1 MVRQLR
7 GKIIV
12 VFLIGSLF
20 VATPTPKAWA
30 IFGSTSS
37 IINAWDTV
45 RTSLQSAWQA
55 AKQYN
60 WIIQDLQSADRTLV
74 AMEDM
79 YYMVQAFSYL
89 HDNGGILGAVNYMS
103 QATSMVSGIA
113 SLGLSSYQ
121 SIAQSSMGGA
131 LGMSAMSPQDY
142 SDYLGNLAQLGSVT
156 GSLAQSA
163 NTLSMISN
171 ENSGVP
177 FLEVVNGAQL
187 GVQAALT
194 TTSAIDNLHSYLAQR
209 DQEKKLYEQATKIEK
224 EQRFMSQQPQ
234 LLTVPCDN
242 MAATVTVYTT
252 DGGLE
257 QNGTLCTTVGAPGLN
272 VITSTGTGIN
282 QSIANYNQQVCTK
295 SLPSI
300 VASGQPA
307 PNCYQPP
314 PVPVWNG
321 PNTGTGVTPSLGL
334 TAPPASLSPPVLT
347 FGGGMAP

>member
-37 IINAWDTV
+37 IINAWDSL
-45 RTSLQSAWQA
+45 RTALQSAWQS
-55 AKQYN
+55 AKQYD
-60 WIIQDLQSADRTLV
+60 WVIQDLQSADRTLV

-103 QATSMVSGIA
+103 QATSMATGMA
-113 SLGLSSYQ
+113 QLGLSAYQ
-121 SIAQSSMGGA
+121 DTTSSFAPSM
-131 LGMSAMSPQDY
+131 AMSPQNY
-142 SDYLGNLAQLGSVT
+142 SNALGDLSIISSTSGALAS
-156 GSLAQSA
+156 SAQ
-163 NTLSMISN
+163 TLSMISN

-194 TTSAIDNLHSYLAQR
+194 TTQAVDNLQSFMAQR
-209 DQEKKLYEQATKIEK
+209 EQEKTLHDQALRISAEENYLT
-224 EQRFMSQQPQ
+224 RQPQ

-242 MAATVTVYTT
+242 MPAYATTFATSSEIAA
-252 DGGLE
+252 
-257 QNGTLCTTVGAPGLN
+257 NGTICTTLGAPGLN
-272 VITSTGTGIN
+272 PIVTTGTGIN
-282 QSIANYNQQVCTK
+282 RSIAIADQQMCEQSIPN
-295 SLPSI
+295 I
-300 VASGQPA
+300 VKSGQSP
-307 PNCYQPP
+307 PNCTPP
-314 PVPVWNG
+314 MP
-321 PNTGTGVTPSLGL
+321 TPSFNPENPSVGGGQSLGFS
-334 TAPPASLSPPVLT
+334 APTIGLNPTIPSYS
-347 FGGGMAP
+347 FGGGP